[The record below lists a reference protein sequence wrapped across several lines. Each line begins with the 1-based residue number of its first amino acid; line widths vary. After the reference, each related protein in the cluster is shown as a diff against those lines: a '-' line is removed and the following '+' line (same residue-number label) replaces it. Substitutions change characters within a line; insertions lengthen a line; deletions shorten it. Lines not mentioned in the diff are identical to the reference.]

1 MPSPSAQRRAALDLA
16 AHHQLTGSGL
26 AQLRAAL
33 GLEQA
38 LPSLQPAGLSRGV
51 MVLAAALGG
60 LGLLMWLAAN
70 WGEMSHLLRFGL
82 LQFLVL
88 VMAVGAWLRPRWRA
102 PLGLLA
108 FVATGGLFAFFG
120 MTYQTGADPWQLFA
134 LWAVLTLP
142 LAVALRSDVLW
153 APWLLVAMVGIS
165 LWTHTQAGHQ
175 WWPRPGR
182 AWPYAV
188 QCLLAGLLVAGV
200 NAGPV
205 ARWVGV
211 GLWGRRTAMVLWLA
225 MLVPV
230 SSYALWQSDLG
241 WLFLLGAALTA
252 ALAWVLSRPVWCDVF
267 SLSAVMLG
275 ANVLLFSGVLR
286 LLGGDGRFDW
296 IGSMF
301 LLALVMAAALAGT
314 GRWVMHVA
322 KAAAGQE
329 RSA

>member
-1 MPSPSAQRRAALDLA
+1 MHTPSAQRRAALDLA
-16 AHHQLTGSGL
+16 AHHQLNGASL
-26 AQLRAAL
+26 ARLRTAL

-38 LPSLQPAGLSRGV
+38 LPGLQPAALARGV

-60 LGLLMWLAAN
+60 LGPLMWLAAN
-70 WGEMSHLLRFGL
+70 WGEMSRLLRFGL
-82 LQFLVL
+82 LQFVVL
-88 VMAVGAWLRPRWRA
+88 TMAAGALWHLRWRA

-108 FVATGGLFAFFG
+108 FVSTGGLFAFFG

-142 LAVALRSDVLW
+142 LAVAVRSDVLW
-153 APWLLVAMVGIS
+153 APWVLVVLVGLS
-165 LWTHTQAGHQ
+165 LWTHTQAGYQ
-175 WWPRPGR
+175 WWPRAGR
-182 AWPYAV
+182 TWPYAV
-188 QCLLAGLLVAGV
+188 QCLLAGLLVAAV
-200 NAGPV
+200 NTRPV
-205 ARWVGV
+205 ARMAGV

-241 WLFLLGAALTA
+241 GLFVLGAALTA
-252 ALAWVLSRPVWCDVF
+252 ALAWTLSRPAWVDVF

-286 LLGGDGRFDW
+286 LFGGDSRLDW

-301 LLALVMAAALAGT
+301 LLAVVMAGALAGT
-314 GRWVMHVA
+314 GRWVLHVA
-322 KAAAGQE
+322 KANTAAG
-329 RSA
+329 A